1 MSKPIP
7 PSTDRG
13 EQVAPHQDGEGD
25 DNPLRD
31 YGFAVISLVI
41 TATLVTVLFPASA
54 IVGEPVSALDPT
66 WLLSLVLGCW
76 LALWICLQ
84 TLWAWSGNILNIV

>member
-13 EQVAPHQDGEGD
+13 EQVAPQQDGGD
-25 DNPLRD
+25 DNNPLRD

-41 TATLVTVLFPASA
+41 TATLVAVLFRAST

-66 WLLSLVLGCW
+66 WLLSLILGCW

-84 TLWAWSGNILNIV
+84 TLWVWSDNIPNIV